1 MFRTHLLGP
10 LSAVLLLSASY
21 AQEPAPLITN
31 IEHRHTIS
39 LNGDWH
45 VIVDPYDAGSNGYR
59 GPVEAKNTYFANA
72 RPKSKRDLVE
82 YSFDKSPT
90 LKVPGDWNSQ
100 WPQLFFYEGTVWYE
114 REFEYHPQ
122 GDKQVFLYIGA
133 ANYAVRIGI
142 NGTIVCSHEGGF
154 TPFNCNITR
163 LVRDGENSLVISVNN
178 TRRPDA
184 VPTVMTDWWNYGGIT
199 RDVKLVEVPYY
210 GFICDYSLQFQRG
223 TPNRLVGRV
232 QISRLPPS
240 ISPTEGGMH
249 RDPQFIGIAVSIS
262 IPELKIAKTVTTEP
276 HGNAEFEIPVGKV
289 ELWSPEN
296 PKLYDVE
303 ISSGNDTIQDR
314 IGFRTIEVRGKDILL
329 NGKPIFL
336 RGVSI
341 HEEAPYRSS
350 RAYSEEDAR
359 TLLGWAK
366 ELGANFV
373 RLAHYPH
380 NENMLR
386 IADRLGLLVW
396 SEVPVYWGIDWQNP
410 ATLANAEAQLRD
422 SITRDRNRASI
433 IIWSVGNE
441 TPVTE
446 PRTKFMHEMVAT
458 ARRLDS
464 TRLISAALQVQH
476 REGATRV
483 IDDPLGADLDVLG
496 CNEYI
501 GWYEGTADDA
511 DNASWKTPYNK
522 PLIIS
527 EFGADAKYGFH
538 GDKDTRFTEE
548 FQANVYEH
556 QIRMLDRIDF
566 LRGTSPWILM
576 DFRSPRRQLPGIQD
590 YYNRKGLI
598 SDKGEKK
605 KAFYVLQKWYEQE
618 ASSQLTVPSSQ

>member
-1 MFRTHLLGP
+1 MFRRLIVAIIPALLAGIGH
-10 LSAVLLLSASY
+10 
-21 AQEPAPLITN
+21 AQQPSPLITN
-31 IEHRHTIS
+31 VANRKTIS

-45 VIVDPYDAGSNGYR
+45 VIVDPYDSGANSYR
-59 GPVEAKNTYFANA
+59 GPANAKDTFFANA
-72 RPKSKRDLVE
+72 HPKNKHDLVE
-82 YSFDKSPT
+82 YNFDKSPT
-90 LKVPGDWNSQ
+90 IKVPGDWNSQ
-100 WPQLFFYEGTVWYE
+100 TSQLFFYEGTVWYE
-114 REFEYHPQ
+114 RTFQYHPD
-122 GDKQVFLYIGA
+122 GSRVFLYVGA
-133 ANYAVRIGI
+133 ANYASRVGV

-154 TPFNCNITR
+154 TPFNCEITS
-163 LVRDGENSLVISVNN
+163 LLHDGENFVVISVNN
-178 TRRPDA
+178 KRQRDA
-184 VPTVMTDWWNYGGIT
+184 VPTLMTDWWNYGGLT
-199 RDVKLVEVPYY
+199 RDVELLEVPQS
-210 GFICDYSLQFQRG
+210 FVQDYSLQLGRG
-223 TPNRLVGRV
+223 TPQRITGWVKLAGHSAGPVTVR
-232 QISRLPPS
+232 
-240 ISPTEGGMH
+240 
-249 RDPQFIGIAVSIS
+249 
-262 IPELKIAKTVTTEP
+262 IPELSLQESIDSDASGLATFSFNVSNIQP
-276 HGNAEFEIPVGKV
+276 
-289 ELWSPEN
+289 WSPEN

-303 ISSGNDTIQDR
+303 ISAATDTVKDQV
-314 IGFRTIEVRGKDILL
+314 GFRTIEAHGKDILL

-341 HEEAPYRSS
+341 HEEAPYRSG
-350 RAYSEEDAR
+350 RAWSGEDAR

-386 IADRLGLLVW
+386 TADRMGLMVW
-396 SEVPVYWGIDWQNP
+396 SEVPVYWGIDWGNP
-410 ATLANAEAQLRD
+410 STLANAEAQLTD

-446 PRTKFMHEMVAT
+446 PRTKFMRQMVVT
-458 ARRLDS
+458 ARKLDS

-476 REGATRV
+476 SEGSARV

-511 DNASWKTPYNK
+511 DKASWKTAYNK

-538 GDKDTRFTEE
+538 GDTDTRFTEE

-556 QIRMLDRIDF
+556 QIKMLDRIDF

-576 DFRSPRRQLPGIQD
+576 DFRSPRRLLPGIQD

-605 KAFYVLQKWYEQE
+605 KAFYVLQKWYREK
-618 ASSQLTVPSSQ
+618 AGSQSPDPNPQ